1 LKYKLLNVSVL
12 VNAEPVP
19 H

>member
-1 LKYKLLNVSVL
+1 LNVSVL
-12 VNAEPVP
+12 LNAEPVP